1 MASTPVMTRAT
12 LVDQARISIARQ
24 GARLVRNVLSE
35 AWRPPSLLFLEAM
48 GVFIPTVHAPTEY
61 AGMLNK
67 IVEASKR
74 LESPFVQ
81 SVSLFGTR
89 HKFSKLLLDTV
100 QRNRARYDAMT
111 EAERVA
117 LFPTQEDH
125 DAYLGLTP
133 MDGVVSLLMHW
144 AAYCLLSPHSE
155 KRSLGEQE
163 AVRRRLL
170 EEKQALLDA
179 HHVLDP
185 RSVTARLEEQPEWR
199 RRLQA
204 IEFHLANLAR
214 KGDPHLLDQKIS
226 INDDTPER
234 RRALGAL
241 ENVYWVAKK
250 LFKAKPY
257 GVVCAVVNDATNSKF
272 HFTKDRLRR
281 TELLMAKQRGLEQ
294 RQKQRPRRRR
304 RRPKPPLT

>member
-1 MASTPVMTRAT
+1 MTRAT
-12 LVDQARISIARQ
+12 LVNQARISIARQ
-24 GARLVRNVLSE
+24 GARLVRNVMSE

-61 AGMLNK
+61 ACILNK

-74 LESPFVQ
+74 LESSPFVQ

-89 HKFSKLLLDTV
+89 YKFSKLLLDTV

-111 EAERVA
+111 EAERVT

-125 DAYLGLTP
+125 DAFLGLTP
-133 MDGVVSLLMHW
+133 IDCVVSLLMHW
-144 AAYCLLSPHSE
+144 TAYCLLSPHSE
-155 KRSLGEQE
+155 KRSLGEQQ

-241 ENVYWVAKK
+241 EEVFWEAKK

-257 GVVCAVVNDATNSKF
+257 AVVCAVVNDATDSKF
-272 HFTKDRLRR
+272 AFTKDRLRR
-281 TELLMAKQRGLEQ
+281 TELLMAKQRDLEQ
-294 RQKQRPRRRR
+294 RRKQRPRRRR
-304 RRPKPPLT
+304 RRLEPR

>member
-1 MASTPVMTRAT
+1 MTRAT
-12 LVDQARISIARQ
+12 LVNQARISIARQ
-24 GARLVRNVLSE
+24 GASLVRDVMSE

-48 GVFIPTVHAPTEY
+48 GVFIPTVHARTEY
-61 AGMLNK
+61 AGILNK

-81 SVSLFGTR
+81 SVSLLGTQY
-89 HKFSKLLLDTV
+89 KFSKLLLDTL

-144 AAYCLLSPHSE
+144 AAHCLLSPHSE

-226 INDDTPER
+226 INDDTP
-234 RRALGAL
+234 
-241 ENVYWVAKK
+241 
-250 LFKAKPY
+250 
-257 GVVCAVVNDATNSKF
+257 
-272 HFTKDRLRR
+272 
-281 TELLMAKQRGLEQ
+281 
-294 RQKQRPRRRR
+294 
-304 RRPKPPLT
+304 